1 MVRVF
6 EMQSVQPKNPVEAY
20 ILIKSEL
27 GQAWKVHELLFAHRK
42 HKCKYKTVKLLSAYV
57 VSGEYDVI
65 AFLGGP
71 TVKAIAQF
79 VTGEIQLLHSS
90 PDRLIRE
97 TQTAFASDWIP
108 G

>member
-1 MVRVF
+1 
-6 EMQSVQPKNPVEAY
+6 MQSAEPEYPVEAY
-20 ILIKSEL
+20 LLIKTEL

-42 HKCKYKTVKLLSAYV
+42 HECKYGTVKLLSAYV

-65 AFLGGP
+65 AFVGGP
-71 TVKAIAQF
+71 TVKAISQF

-90 PDRLIRE
+90 PQGLIRE